1 MKITQT
7 QTFDITRK
15 YQKEND
21 KIRFAAVTEK
31 GAKALNDMFGW
42 NITAIEINGSDYLAQ
57 DLAMDLEGDH
67 GVKVL
72 DLDVAIVGV
81 TKLGAK

>member
-15 YQKEND
+15 FIEND

-31 GAKALNDMFGW
+31 GAKALDDTFGW

-57 DLAMDLEGDH
+57 DLAIYLEGDH

-72 DLDVAIVGV
+72 DLDEEIVGV
-81 TKLGAK
+81 TKLGA

>member
-1 MKITQT
+1 MQIT

-15 YQKEND
+15 YQKHND

-31 GAKALNDMFGW
+31 GAKALDDMFGW

-67 GVKVL
+67 NVKVL
-72 DLDVAIVGV
+72 DLDVDN
-81 TKLGAK
+81 